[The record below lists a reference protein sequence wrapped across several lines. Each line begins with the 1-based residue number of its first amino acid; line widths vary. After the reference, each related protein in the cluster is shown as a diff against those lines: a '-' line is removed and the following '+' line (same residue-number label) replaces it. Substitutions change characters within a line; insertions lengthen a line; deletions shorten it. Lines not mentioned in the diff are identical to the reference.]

1 MVIKMKTGVIV
12 KDLVVVRNRCGQHV
26 PVLVLVKTTQLPD
39 TDEQYYKEEVTKE
52 WINAK
57 GW

>member
-1 MVIKMKTGVIV
+1 MKTGVIV
-12 KDLVVVRNRCGQHV
+12 KDLVAVRNRCGQHV

>member
-1 MVIKMKTGVIV
+1 MKTGVIV
-12 KDLVVVRNRCGQHV
+12 KDLVVVRNRCGHHV

>member
-1 MVIKMKTGVIV
+1 MKTGVV
-12 KDLVVVRNRCGQHV
+12 VMDLVVVKNRCGQHV
-26 PVLVLVKTTQLPD
+26 LVQVLVKPIQLPD
-39 TDEQYYKEEVTKE
+39 TDEQYYKEEITKE